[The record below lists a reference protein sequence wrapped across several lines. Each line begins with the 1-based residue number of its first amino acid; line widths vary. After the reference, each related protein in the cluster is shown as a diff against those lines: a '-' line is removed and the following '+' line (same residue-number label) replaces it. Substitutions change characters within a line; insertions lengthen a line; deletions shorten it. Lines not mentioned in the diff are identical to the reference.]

1 MLNER
6 LFQALDQITQDGI
19 EAGMWGVYDF
29 GEDGVSSKDY
39 FGTDK
44 DVTLK
49 GKMLVVYEDI
59 INTNYFFMQFDKSDL
74 SLPCGDDQNIHFWKF
89 EV

>member
-6 LFQALDQITQDGI
+6 LFQALDQITQEGI
-19 EAGMWGVYDF
+19 EAGMWSVYDF
-29 GEDGVSSKDY
+29 GEKGVSSRDY

-49 GKMLVVYEDI
+49 GKMLVVYEDLI
-59 INTNYFFMQFDKSDL
+59 DTNYFVMDFDKSDL
-74 SLPCGDDQNIHFWKF
+74 SLTCGDDQDIHFWKF